1 MTFAGLLD
9 CKVSGRGT
17 GKLCGSQI
25 IDMLENKTLELK
37 MSTVCRRLL
46 WSSCFQWI
54 SRLHLQRLLHTLPTC
69 GPCAGGE

>member
-25 IDMLENKTLELK
+25 IDVLENKTL
-37 MSTVCRRLL
+37 
-46 WSSCFQWI
+46 WN
-54 SRLHLQRLLHTLPTC
+54 
-69 GPCAGGE
+69 